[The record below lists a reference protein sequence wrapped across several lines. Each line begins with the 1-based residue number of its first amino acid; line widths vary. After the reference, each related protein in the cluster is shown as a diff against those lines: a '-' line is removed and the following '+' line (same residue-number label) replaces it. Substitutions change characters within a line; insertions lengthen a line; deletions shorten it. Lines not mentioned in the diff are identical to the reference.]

1 MSGDGD
7 CVDLEFDDMS
17 GSKFSSDDKFENK
30 LNKKTV

>member
-7 CVDLEFDDMS
+7 CVDLEFDDMP
-17 GSKFSSDDKFENK
+17 GSKFSSDDKFDNK